1 MMKQLLLSTL
11 LVFGMSNSVQAQEVI
26 PININKVCSAIV
38 NIPYASDNFTDKE
51 WEQFKE
57 CLAFMKHF
65 SE

>member
-1 MMKQLLLSTL
+1 MRQLLLSTL

-26 PININKVCSAIV
+26 PININKVCSSIV

-57 CLAFMKHF
+57 CLAFMQYF

>member
-1 MMKQLLLSTL
+1 MKQILLSTL
-11 LVFGMSNSVQAQEVI
+11 LVFGMSNSTQAQEVI

-57 CLAFMKHF
+57 CLVFMQYF